1 MSTRAKR
8 LILFLSGLLAVVS
21 MTALMA
27 FDPFNPSNPEPL
39 PTSVTE
45 AETRVNSL
53 VYAHTGQYPDAVEC
67 TEVYEYGHYVY
78 LCWVSKVG
86 YETQLMGVEKGS

>member
-1 MSTRAKR
+1 MSK
-8 LILFLSGLLAVVS
+8 FLKSVFVLPALLVLVS
-21 MTALMA
+21 VALAA

-45 AETRVNSL
+45 AEVRVASV
-53 VYAHTGQYPDAVEC
+53 VYAHTGQYPDSVVCSE
-67 TEVYEYGHYVY
+67 EYEYGHYVY